1 MNEDDIILQPD
12 TTKNEDPEDADQQ
25 PEKAVAE
32 EKEPLADDAPEEAA
46 SPRVFDFSSDFN
58 ISAVADE
65 PQPTGGSDNKINRS
79 NGLSS
84 RIVESG
90 LKPQIPNPSISAPVP
105 SKPVNTPIAPPPAVS
120 QPVTSE
126 VKPVTPY
133 REPIDAEQKWP
144 FAFGSPTTSQPMMNP
159 SASAETPPAIPKA
172 PTAPPAP
179 TMPNTPP
186 ASLSEK
192 RGPSSQPVK
201 TIRSE
206 GGEQAANKDMPRP
219 TSGLQRDVFAILPN
233 LKKDEGAIP
242 VKNPNLVAAPGSD
255 IKPLRTYESDVA
267 EALAHRN
274 ISTAS
279 MAIAENKRKTGE
291 ERLGTKESAKPKE
304 QTAELPKKAIPIPQP
319 PKPEP
324 EPYVPP
330 IIKPQTR
337 EEAFAPRPA
346 PRPVD
351 QGFRG
356 GSVAPEAEVPA
367 APSHIV
373 RKISL
378 VLLSLIIIGGG
389 LAGGYYLYMRSPV
402 SSIPLKPV
410 TPTPSQ
416 TASVKS
422 LIPAES
428 QALIPADGLS
438 LEAITE
444 RISAEIAKPQKPG
457 TIKEIVLTQNVNG
470 EQKQIFPANAARV
483 MKIPVPDIILR
494 TLQPKWMLGV
504 YTDVSGTKNV
514 FVAATTDTFQNA
526 FSGMLGWEK
535 LIPNDLK
542 AYIQSGTTTPIQGS
556 FIDEIVRNK
565 DVRAFVTPRDEQT
578 IFMYS
583 FVNNSM
589 LVASNNEIA
598 LAEIVARLEN
608 QAFVR

>member
-1 MNEDDIILQPD
+1 MKEDDVILQPD
-12 TTKNEDPEDADQQ
+12 TTKDEDPEDADQQ

-58 ISAVADE
+58 ISAVSDE
-65 PQPTGGSDNKINRS
+65 PTPAPATGINRANS
-79 NGLSS
+79 LGTQVPPRTPAAIPAAIPVAQEIKNL
-84 RIVESG
+84 V
-90 LKPQIPNPSISAPVP
+90 PQQQIPTPAP
-105 SKPVNTPIAPPPAVS
+105 KPPA
-120 QPVTSE
+120 PAPA
-126 VKPVTPY
+126 KPETPAPY

-144 FAFGSPTTSQPMMNP
+144 FAFGNPATSQPMMNP
-159 SASAETPPAIPKA
+159 SASAMMPSAIPKA
-172 PTAPPAP
+172 PAPSPAP
-179 TMPNTPP
+179 VAPNASP
-186 ASLSEK
+186 APLSEK

-206 GGEQAANKDMPRP
+206 GGEQAANKDAPRP

-233 LKKDEGAIP
+233 LKKGEGTVP
-242 VKNPNLVAAPGSD
+242 VRNPNLVAAPGSD

-304 QTAELPKKAIPIPQP
+304 QTAELPKKAAPIPQP
-319 PKPEP
+319 PKPDP

-330 IIKPQTR
+330 IVKPQTR

-356 GSVAPEAEVPA
+356 GSVAPEAEIPA
-367 APSHIV
+367 APSHIG
-373 RKISL
+373 RKASL

-402 SSIPLKPV
+402 SSIPLKPAAPA
-410 TPTPSQ
+410 TPQ
-416 TASVKS
+416 TAMVKS
-422 LIPAES
+422 LVPAES
-428 QALIPADGLS
+428 QALIAVDGLS

-444 RISAEIAKPQKPG
+444 RISAEVAKPQKPG

-470 EQKQIFPANAARV
+470 EQKQIFPANAARA

-535 LIPNDLK
+535 VIPNDLK
-542 AYIQSGTTTPIQGS
+542 AYISAGTTTPQGS

-565 DVRAFVTPRDEQT
+565 DVRAFVTPRDEHT
-578 IFMYS
+578 VFMYS

-598 LAEIVARLEN
+598 LAEIVSRLEN